1 MLSRD
6 QGFTP
11 EDPEPTRYREGLA
24 AQVLEL
30 WHCVVARRAPDV
42 AAMLAAANGDGPLP
56 SGKAA
61 IPFLQ
66 ALNIRFQLLRIVDE
80 NVAIRARRQAETQGG
95 EAAVR
100 QSFAALAA
108 KHGAPDNIQN
118 LAAETMVGP
127 TLTAHPT
134 ESKRVT
140 VLEIHRR
147 IYRLLVQ
154 LESDRWT
161 PREREMLLDRIAG
174 EIDLL
179 WMTGEL
185 RLDRPT
191 PDDEIAWGLHFFRDI
206 LFEAVPQVFDN
217 FMRAVA
223 PGQEAAATPRL
234 RFHSWIGGDRDGN
247 PNVTTAVTARA
258 LQAGRQTVVTKYAA
272 LLERAAA
279 RLSINEHIKPLALCE
294 ADALRRI
301 AADPSRSSRNPNE
314 LFRQAVSAVKLRLE
328 SDGYAHVADFLADL
342 RTIEGALLSLDA
354 GHLAARYL
362 TPVRWLAEVFGFR
375 TVTLDIRQNTTVTTA
390 VLREVWEA
398 IGDGSVPDFGTEAWS
413 RRLRTE
419 LSAET
424 LPQVAVEALSP
435 AARDLLELLGLM
447 RVVIAGDDPQAVGPF
462 ILSMTRSADDL
473 IGVLLLARYAGF
485 DRETPELNVVPL
497 FETIADLRAAPEI
510 LRELLAVPT
519 ARRSLTRQGRAVEVM
534 LGYSDSNK
542 DGGFLC
548 SCWEVHNAQSRIVAA
563 LGRLG
568 LRPAFFH
575 GRGGSVSRGGAPTHR
590 AIDAQPP
597 GTIGQSIRLTEQGE
611 VVSARY
617 ANRGTAAAHL
627 ELLLSS
633 AYEHRLRKPT
643 RLVVSEHNDALEAL
657 AELSRTAYV
666 ALLETPGFLDYFQE
680 ASPVEEL
687 ARLKIGSRPARRF
700 GASSLDD
707 LRAIPWVFAWSQNRH
722 LITGWYGFGSAIE
735 DFVTVRGEAAKT
747 LLRDMFERSEQFRL
761 IMDET
766 EKTLFQT
773 DMAIAQRYA
782 SLVTSGDVGG
792 RIHAKIQSEYHRS
805 VAAIRMI
812 AQSDRLA
819 ERFPRFRARFD
830 RCRSDLDRIHMLQ
843 IDLLREAR
851 SQAPAERVSIPLLQS
866 MNCISSALGWTG

>member
-6 QGFTP
+6 RGFAP
-11 EDPEPTRYREGLA
+11 GGPDPAWYRDDLVT
-24 AQVLEL
+24 QVLGL
-30 WHCVVARRAPDV
+30 WRRVLARRAPDV
-42 AAMLAAANGDGPLP
+42 AAMLAAEGDWLFP

-80 NVAIRARRQAETQGG
+80 NAEIRARRHAETQGG
-95 EAAVR
+95 EAAVP

-108 KHGAPDNIQN
+108 KHGEPDDIRN
-118 LAAETMVGP
+118 LAVGTMIGP
-127 TLTAHPT
+127 TVTAHPT
-134 ESKRVT
+134 ETKRVT

-147 IYRLLVQ
+147 IYLLLVR

-161 PREREMLLDRIAG
+161 PREREMLLDEIAD

-179 WMTGEL
+179 WLTGEL

-191 PDDEIAWGLHFFRDI
+191 PDDEIAGGLHFFRDI
-206 LFEAVPQVFDN
+206 LFDAVPQVFGS
-217 FMRAVA
+217 FMRAIASDQEVA
-223 PGQEAAATPRL
+223 AVPRL

-247 PNVTTAVTARA
+247 PSVTTEVTARA
-258 LQAGRQTVVTKYAA
+258 LQAGRRTILTKYIA
-272 LLERAAA
+272 LLNQAAA
-279 RLSINEHIKPLALCE
+279 RVSISDRIMPLAPRE
-294 ADALRRI
+294 AEALRRI
-301 AADPSRSSRNPNE
+301 AANPNRPSRNPNE
-314 LFRQAVSAVKLRLE
+314 LFRQALSAIKLRLE
-328 SDGYAHVADFLADL
+328 SDGYAHVASFMADL
-342 RTIEGALLSLDA
+342 RTVESALLSLDA
-354 GHLAARYL
+354 GHLAARHL
-362 TPVRWLAEVFGFR
+362 KPIRWLAEVFGFR
-375 TVTLDIRQNTTVTTA
+375 TVTLDIRQNATVTNA
-390 VLREVWEA
+390 VLREVWQA
-398 IGDGSVPDFGTEAWS
+398 AGDGPAPEDGTEAWS
-413 RRLRTE
+413 RRLRSE

-424 LPQVAVEALSP
+424 LPQVALETLSP
-435 AARDLLELLGLM
+435 AAQELFGLLRLM
-447 RVVIAGDDPQAVGPF
+447 REVLAGDDPQAIGPF

-485 DRETPELNVVPL
+485 DRETPELSLVPL
-497 FETIADLRAAPEI
+497 FETIADLRAAPDI
-510 LRELLAVPT
+510 LRQLLSVPT
-519 ARRSLTRQGRAVEVM
+519 ARRCLTRQGRAIEIM

-568 LRPAFFH
+568 QRAAFFH

-590 AIDAQPP
+590 AIEAQPP

-617 ANRGTAAAHL
+617 ANRGTAVAHL

-643 RLVVSEHNDALEAL
+643 RLVDPEHNDALEAL
-657 AELSRTAYV
+657 AGLSRTAY
-666 ALLETPGFLDYFQE
+666 ATLLDMPGFLDYFQE
-680 ASPVEEL
+680 SSPVEEL

-722 LITGWYGFGSAIE
+722 LITGWYGFGSAVE
-735 DFVTVRGEAAKT
+735 NFVSVRGEAGRV
-747 LLRDMFERSEQFRL
+747 LLRGMFERSELFRL

-773 DMAIAQRYA
+773 DMTIAQRYA
-782 SLVTSGDVGG
+782 SLVASREVGE
-792 RIHAKIQSEYHRS
+792 RIHSKIQSEYHRS
-805 VAAIRMI
+805 LAAIRMI
-812 AQSDRLA
+812 AQSDQLA
-819 ERFPRFRARFD
+819 DRFPEFRARFD

-843 IDLLREAR
+843 IDLLHEAR
-851 SQAPAERVSIPLLQS
+851 GRDLEARVSVPLLQS